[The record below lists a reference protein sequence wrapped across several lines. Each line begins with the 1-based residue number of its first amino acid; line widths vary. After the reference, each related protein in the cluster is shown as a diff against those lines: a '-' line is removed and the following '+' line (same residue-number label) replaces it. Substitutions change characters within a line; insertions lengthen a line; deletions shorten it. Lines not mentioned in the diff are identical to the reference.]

1 MGRWED
7 TQGSL
12 AWRQSRN
19 QTQPSVPESP
29 CFPTTPH
36 GAQQERQHPRP
47 LGTQNKRGVL
57 LSCPLRLQR
66 SDRNLED
73 EIGRLSV
80 LPQAVE
86 PLFWLLLLLARP
98 LASGVHPSFAIHFW

>member
-1 MGRWED
+1 M
-7 TQGSL
+7 QGSP
-12 AWRQSRN
+12 ARRQSRN
-19 QTQPSVPESP
+19 QTQQSVPESP

-57 LSCPLRLQR
+57 FSCLLRLQR

-73 EIGRLSV
+73 EISRLSV
-80 LPQAVE
+80 LPRAVE
-86 PLFWLLLLLARP
+86 SLFWLRLLLAGP